1 MTRWAVYSIIGNRCC
16 ETNVSFGKEDEMPPK
31 CKFTREEIIESALDI
46 TRAYGISAVTA
57 RAVGTKLNSSSK
69 VIFSLFQ
76 NMEELQG
83 EVIKSANALY
93 QSFLKEDMER
103 GKYPPYKASGWAY
116 IRFAKE
122 EKELFRLLF
131 MRDRTNEEIPDNFDE
146 IRFLIQVIQKNTG
159 LSKQE
164 ASVFHLEM
172 WMYVHGIATMIATSY
187 LELDEEMISRML
199 TDAYTGLKER
209 YCGKRVE

>member
-103 GKYPPYKASGWAY
+103 GKYPPYKASG
-116 IRFAKE
+116 
-122 EKELFRLLF
+122 
-131 MRDRTNEEIPDNFDE
+131 
-146 IRFLIQVIQKNTG
+146 
-159 LSKQE
+159 
-164 ASVFHLEM
+164 
-172 WMYVHGIATMIATSY
+172 
-187 LELDEEMISRML
+187 
-199 TDAYTGLKER
+199 
-209 YCGKRVE
+209 